1 MGRGGAR
8 SEVSARREGGVM
20 LDLFASIGAVLHR
33 AFQQDPQRVD
43 AGVEMP
49 SCSRTPRKR
58 MEKQSGGGRIE
69 FRERFSSVPRVPK
82 IIWKS
87 AARLRA
93 DVSEEQIMSRFYNS
107 SGLRRRFDGSKNLLY
122 RN

>member
-1 MGRGGAR
+1 
-8 SEVSARREGGVM
+8 
-20 LDLFASIGAVLHR
+20 
-33 AFQQDPQRVD
+33 
-43 AGVEMP
+43 
-49 SCSRTPRKR
+49 

-93 DVSEEQIMSRFYNS
+93 DVSEEQIMSRFYNNAAFLQFL
-107 SGLRRRFDGSKNLLY
+107 GVAEEVGRF
-122 RN
+122 